1 MQSLFWER
9 HDCVSVE
16 DQLYLLKVG
25 FGVGLMPG
33 AVQAFLHPPTH
44 RTQSQSR
51 GLRTEW
57 GFSAPFA
64 QGTQIVA
71 R

>member
-1 MQSLFWER
+1 MSAEQCKACFAER

-33 AVQAFLHPPTH
+33 AGDGQAFLHPHTR
-44 RTQSQSR
+44 RTQSKSR

-57 GFSAPFA
+57 GLMV
-64 QGTQIVA
+64 TW
-71 R
+71 